1 MGFLADIICGAA
13 GMLSQAV
20 ELELKSLCKIIQ
32 GLCHRMV
39 WMIFAVFL
47 MLLGAVFA
55 VWGICALLEPLV
67 GLSLAAV
74 IVGAIVILVG
84 LVIICAANSCRS
96 K

>member
-1 MGFLADIICGAA
+1 MGFLADIIRSVA

-32 GLCHRMV
+32 GLCHCVAWMV
-39 WMIFAVFL
+39 FAVLL

-55 VWGICALLEPLV
+55 VWGVCSLLEPLV
-67 GLSLAAV
+67 GQGLAAV
-74 IVGAIVILVG
+74 IVGVIVILAG
-84 LVIICAANSCRS
+84 LVIICAANACHH